1 MNWYSRLSLKTKF
14 VLVTSLVVV
23 ILCAGFYF
31 VTERIFKSY
40 LQSEMM
46 TQASEVGGSL
56 NEDLTTYL
64 GPDAVQESADRFLT
78 ERREISRIV
87 VYQRMGIYFQPVVKA
102 QTTDLPDTRDL
113 YKTAIN
119 QRSPLRFEFNYKDK
133 EYWEFAYP
141 RVRDDAV
148 VGLTAVTLN
157 FSQYKAVMSAVRTGT
172 LLILISGLIVMLV
185 TTNIYVE
192 VAIRRPLAE
201 IVSGMDQVKRTR
213 FDTRIHPHSQDEIGK
228 LAEDFNGM
236 TLALGEAQEEI
247 VRQNRMLEMR
257 VREATSEL
265 RSRNVELFQAQDE
278 LRRANRLATAG
289 QVAAMLAHE
298 LGSPLSSISGHLQ
311 LMLENT
317 VYPDVEKQRLHLIL
331 SQVER
336 LSDTIRNFLNNVTGL
351 ESHFVSCDLNE
362 VLQHMIQLTTP
373 VFMERQIEPLLE
385 LDPRIPLVEADS
397 NQLEQLLL
405 NLFTNAIDAMKDG
418 GRLIAK
424 TAFIS
429 SSSPEISRF
438 SSTVG
443 NVSELNGVAVLVIED
458 TGPGI
463 EPDHVKSLFRPF
475 FSTKEFGRG
484 AGLGLTICKEIVKA
498 HGGQIVVDSDPGK
511 GTRFTIALPVRRPV
525 ARDAVPALEGATP
538 VPAGGS
544 GG

>member
-1 MNWYSRLSLKTKF
+1 MQINWYSRLSLKTKF
-14 VLVTSLVVV
+14 VLVTSFVVVV
-23 ILCAGFYF
+23 ICAGFYF

-46 TQASEVGGSL
+46 TQAAEIGGSL
-56 NEDLTTYL
+56 NDDLTEYL
-64 GPDAVQESADRFLT
+64 GPDAVQESAERFLAD
-78 ERREISRIV
+78 RREISRIV
-87 VYQRMGIYFQPVVKA
+87 VYQRVEGFFHPVVKA

-119 QRSPLRFEFNYKDK
+119 QRSPLRFEFKFKDK

-141 RVRDDAV
+141 RVRNDAV
-148 VGLTAVTLN
+148 VGLTAITLN

-172 LLILISGLIVMLV
+172 LLILISGLIVLLII
-185 TTNIYVE
+185 TNVYVE

-201 IVSGMDQVKRTR
+201 IVSGMDQVKRTH
-213 FDTRIHPHSQDEIGK
+213 FDTRIHAHSEDEIGK
-228 LAEDFNGM
+228 LADDFNGM

-317 VYPDVEKQRLHLIL
+317 AYPDAEKERLHLIL

-336 LSDTIRNFLNNVTGL
+336 LSDTIRNFLTNVTGL
-351 ESHFVSCDLNE
+351 ESHFAPCDMNDL
-362 VLQHMIQLTTP
+362 LRHMIQLTTP
-373 VFMERQIEPLLE
+373 VFMERQIEAVLE
-385 LDPRIPLVEADS
+385 LDSRIPLIDADS

-405 NLFTNAIDAMKDG
+405 NLFTNAIDAMKEG

-424 TAFIS
+424 TRFIS
-429 SSSPEISRF
+429 ATSPDFSRF
-438 SSTVG
+438 SLSSG
-443 NVSELNGVAVLVIED
+443 LSSGGVAALMVED
-458 TGPGI
+458 TGSGI
-463 EPDHVKSLFRPF
+463 DTDHVKNLFRPF
-475 FSTKEFGRG
+475 FSTKEFGKG
-484 AGLGLTICKEIVKA
+484 TGLGLTICKEIVKV
-498 HGGQIVVDSDPGK
+498 HGGQILVDSEPGK
-511 GTRFTIALPVRRPV
+511 GTRFTIALPARRPV
-525 ARDAVPALEGATP
+525 VAETARVMQEATSSQ
-538 VPAGGS
+538 AGGRA
-544 GG
+544 